1 MEDSLISVII
11 PVYNTETYLASCLDS
26 VLTQSYRNLEVIVID
41 DGSSDFSLK
50 VAEKYAEQDDRVTVY
65 PQENAGLSVSRNR
78 GLSVATG
85 DLICFVD
92 SDDLLLPDALEVM
105 FEVLKEENADI
116 IQGTVERDSVF
127 KGVDYHKKL
136 SRKIFSV
143 PQAIENTLYQKEILP
158 SAWGKLFKRSLFDG
172 VFFKEGIFYEDLD
185 IFYRLVDKSNKI
197 VWIDFPVYFYRNTE
211 GSILNTWRDRR
222 LDVLSVTQ
230 RMEEYIS
237 EKYPE
242 LLPAAK
248 DRRLSANFNMFAL
261 CSIHGDEENATKCW
275 EHIKKHRNQ
284 SLFNSNARFKNKAG
298 AIVSYLGRNI
308 FKTIARRVY
317 K

>member
-41 DGSSDFSLK
+41 DGSSDFSLN

-65 PQENAGLSVSRNR
+65 PQENAGMSVSRNR

-85 DLICFVD
+85 DFICFVD

-105 FEVLKEENADI
+105 LEVLNEENADI
-116 IQGTVERDSVF
+116 IQGTVERASVF
-127 KGVDYHKKL
+127 KGVDYNKKL
-136 SRKIFSV
+136 SRKIFTV
-143 PQAIENTLYQKEILP
+143 TQAIENSLYQKEILP
-158 SAWGKLFKRSLFDG
+158 SVWGKLFKRSLFDG

-261 CSIHGDEENATKCW
+261 CSIHGDHKNADDCW
-275 EHIKKHRNQ
+275 KHIRKHRKQ
-284 SLFNSNARFKNKAG
+284 SFFNPKVRFKNKAG
-298 AIVSYLGRNI
+298 ILLSYFGKGI
-308 FKTIARRVY
+308 FNFAARKIYR
-317 K
+317 